1 MQPVIVILIVVA
13 AALSAAWRL
22 AGVATRL
29 RLFEAL
35 AARCGEGRSG
45 AWLARKAQQQ
55 REALL
60 GAGCG
65 GCKSGSGSGKRPAG
79 R

>member
-29 RLFEAL
+29 QLLEAL
-35 AARCGEGRSG
+35 ARRLGAGRTG
-45 AWLARKAQQQ
+45 AWFARRAQAE

-65 GCKSGSGSGKRPAG
+65 SCKSGSGSGKRPAG